1 MTTKKNL
8 VKLALMSTLTAGI
21 MSFSF
26 ALTSCSDDDIL
37 ESGVTPPD
45 MEQEY
50 NGPLQEP
57 YGLSF
62 YDFVA
67 SDDLTMLA
75 LQWKIIHDDLNN

>member
-37 ESGVTPPD
+37 GNEVVPPE
-45 MEQEY
+45 MEKKY

-67 SDDLTMLA
+67 SDDVTMLA
-75 LQWKIIHDDLNN
+75 LQWKKIHDDLNN